1 MVRVAIAGVTTAVRF
16 QELVDWMEEQKAAFR
31 DGSKWTEI
39 VNLGL
44 GSPALIMSGLLL
56 FAIDGDLGGDGSW
69 FFGGTRMW
77 SRLMEVVESD
87 PLMKPTVNLGMAT
100 AAGSLCDCE
109 LALVAN
115 RILRQKIAEDQFLD
129 HVSVETEVRSV
140 YKELYSIYK
149 TTLKSKS
156 SINEV
161 NQVAQLRIIIKSK
174 SCNGV
179 GPLCT
184 AQQICYHVLGLV
196 HGIWTPVPQ
205 AVKDYIATPKPNG
218 YQSLHT
224 TAIPFLNEKDMD
236 LIAEIGIAAHYSGRG
251 VVSGPVQPGIS
262 SGRNAKGKVIC
273 LNNTGFALR
282 SLELSGSDIGGGYEL
297 YVDEA
302 KPRGDDQRG
311 GGRSGGR
318 SGGRFGD
325 RSGGRRGG
333 GRFGERSGGKDGG
346 GRFDGRRG
354 GRDGSRGRGGRGFV
368 NKQSAGTPS
377 VGKKTTF
384 GDD

>member
-1 MVRVAIAGVTTAVRF
+1 MAIVKDFAMLNLFQLKLLQRFSFFSARYQSTEALGAVNLPNYIWGCSAKTVSTAPVRYYFLMFEILRF
-16 QELVDWMEEQKAAFR
+16 Q
-31 DGSKWTEI
+31 
-39 VNLGL
+39 
-44 GSPALIMSGLLL
+44 
-56 FAIDGDLGGDGSW
+56 
-69 FFGGTRMW
+69 
-77 SRLMEVVESD
+77 
-87 PLMKPTVNLGMAT
+87 
-100 AAGSLCDCE
+100 
-109 LALVAN
+109 AN

-184 AQQICYHVLGLV
+184 AQQ
-196 HGIWTPVPQ
+196 
-205 AVKDYIATPKPNG
+205 VKDYIATPKPNG

-224 TAIPFLNEKDMD
+224 TAIPFLNESMFH
-236 LIAEIGIAAHYSGRG
+236 LE
-251 VVSGPVQPGIS
+251 VQ
-262 SGRNAKGKVIC
+262 
-273 LNNTGFALR
+273 